1 MNVSELIENL
11 QLNKNDV
18 IGDLSRRVIK
28 GATLSLAIRDQLTF
42 CKTYEMLMSSS
53 IGGCTVVIPRAISA
67 DSLLPDNTYILADN
81 PKLTFMRAL
90 ALLHPVTIEPGIDR
104 KTYIHESSYI
114 APTAYIG
121 PFVYIG
127 PRCYINENVR
137 IHSNVS
143 IYQDTIIEENVL
155 ILPGVT
161 IAGDGFGYARNEENK
176 LERFPHIG
184 GVIIGKNVEIGSNTA
199 IDRAA
204 LSNTEIGEG
213 TKIDSLVHVAH
224 NCKIGKH
231 CSIAGVCAFGGS
243 TILGDYSTFAT
254 GVVTRNGITI
264 GKNVFVGVGAVVTKD
279 IPDGMTVMGV
289 PAREIEEF
297 KRQLKFVRE
306 NS

>member
-1 MNVSELIENL
+1 MKVSELAVDL
-11 QLNKNDV
+11 QLGRSDMV
-18 IGDLSRRVIK
+18 GDISRVITR
-28 GATLSLAIRDQLTF
+28 GAALSLAIRDQLTF

-53 IGGCTVVIPRAISA
+53 VGGCTVVIPRTISS
-67 DSLLPDNTYILADN
+67 DLLLPNNTYILADN

-90 ALLHPVTIEPGIDR
+90 AFLHPDTIKPGIDR
-104 KTYIHESSYI
+104 RTYLHESSYV
-114 APTAYIG
+114 ARTAYIG
-121 PFVYIG
+121 PFVHIG
-127 PRCYINENVR
+127 PRCYINKNVR

-143 IYQDTIIEENVL
+143 IYQDSIIEENVL
-155 ILPGVT
+155 IFPGVT
-161 IAGDGFGYARNEENK
+161 IGGDGFGYERNEENK

-184 GVIIGKNVEIGSNTA
+184 GVVIEKDVVIGSNA
-199 IDRAA
+199 VIDRGA

-224 NCKIGKH
+224 NCIIGKH

-279 IPDGMTVMGV
+279 IPDDMTVMGV

-297 KRQLKFVRE
+297 KKQLKFMRD
-306 NS
+306 NT